1 MAKNPNSRSKH
12 IEIKYHYVRE
22 KVQND
27 IIELKYCRTEEMI
40 ADIMTKG
47 IGKEKFLKLR
57 KMAGITQIEK

>member
-27 IIELKYCRTEEMI
+27 IIDLKYCQTE
-40 ADIMTKG
+40 ADIMTNG

-57 KMAGITQIEK
+57 QMAGFTQIEK